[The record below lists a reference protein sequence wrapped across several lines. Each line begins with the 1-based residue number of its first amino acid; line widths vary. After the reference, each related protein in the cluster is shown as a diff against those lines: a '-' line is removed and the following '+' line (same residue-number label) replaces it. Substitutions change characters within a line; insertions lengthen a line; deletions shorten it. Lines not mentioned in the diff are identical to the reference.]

1 VPEFGLSKRIENRSV
16 EADSPQSARNS
27 GQVDAD
33 SKTVSNPLLSSVRSR
48 ALAGWLNGVL
58 FFATFLTTTAFGSAV
73 VEGFAERRAL
83 TVDLLIAGYRR
94 LIRLDG
100 HLWTGLVFSVPLLV
114 ILLAHEL
121 GHYLECRR
129 RNVDASLPYFLPSPS
144 LFGTFGAFIRI
155 RSPIYSRE
163 GLFDIG
169 IKGPL
174 AGFITLLPVLV
185 AGVGLSRTSALPA
198 SADSIAFGT
207 PLILR
212 LMEYAR
218 FPGVPASHILL
229 HPIAIAAWAG
239 LFATALNLLPIGQ
252 LDGGHI
258 VYAFGVER
266 WHRRASLAFV
276 LVLAVAGFFY
286 WPWWLWAIASFFFYR
301 RHPLV
306 YDNTPLAGR
315 HLLLGLAALIVFM
328 LSVTAVPIR

>member
-1 VPEFGLSKRIENRSV
+1 MSEFGLSKSV
-16 EADSPQSARNS
+16 ESRSLEAD
-27 GQVDAD
+27 GQQ
-33 SKTVSNPLLSSVRSR
+33 SVRR
-48 ALAGWLNGVL
+48 AQVSENVQGLLALFSQPLTWWLNAVL
-58 FFATFLTTTAFGSAV
+58 FLATFLTTTAFGSAV
-73 VEGFAERRAL
+73 VESFAQNRAL
-83 TVDLLIAGYRR
+83 TVDVLIDGYRR
-94 LIRLDG
+94 LVRLDD
-100 HLWTGLVFSVPLLV
+100 HIWTGLIFSVPLLV

-169 IKGPL
+169 IKGPF
-174 AGFITLLPVLV
+174 AGFITLLPFLIVGV
-185 AGVGLSRTSALPA
+185 ALSKTSGQIA
-198 SADSIAFGT
+198 SGDSITFGT
-207 PLILR
+207 PLILWIF
-212 LMEYAR
+212 ESVR
-218 FPGVPASHILL
+218 FPGAPASHILL

-266 WHRRASLAFV
+266 WHRRSSLAFV
-276 LVLAVAGFFY
+276 LVLVLAGFFY
-286 WPWWLWAIASFFFYR
+286 WPWWLWAVASFFFYR

-306 YDNTPLAGR
+306 YDHTPLGTR
-315 HLLLGLAALIVFM
+315 RLVLGLAALIVFI
-328 LSVTAVPIR
+328 LSVTVVPIK

>member
-1 VPEFGLSKRIENRSV
+1 MPEFGFSKRIDNPSL
-16 EADSPQSARNS
+16 EADDPLLDRRS
-27 GQVDAD
+27 GQAD
-33 SKTVSNPLLSSVRSR
+33 DDLKGLDETSLSAVSSRPLTW
-48 ALAGWLNGVL
+48 WLNAVL

-73 VEGFAERRAL
+73 VESFAQNRAL
-83 TVDLLIAGYRR
+83 SVGFLITGYRR
-94 LIRLDG
+94 LFRLDG
-100 HLWTGLVFSVPLLV
+100 HIWAGLIFSIPLLAV
-114 ILLAHEL
+114 LLAHEL

-174 AGFITLLPVLV
+174 AGFLTLLPFLV
-185 AGVGLSRTSALPA
+185 AGVGLSRTSAPPV

-258 VYAFGVER
+258 VYAFGVEP
-266 WHRRASLAFV
+266 WHRRSSLAFV
-276 LVLAVAGFFY
+276 LVLVVAGFYY
-286 WPWWLWAIASFFFYR
+286 WPWWLWAVASFFFYR

-315 HLLLGLAALIVFM
+315 HVLLGLAALIVFV

>member
-1 VPEFGLSKRIENRSV
+1 VPEFGLSKRIESRSL
-16 EADSPQSARNS
+16 EADSPLSVFRTELGDNPKGLISRSSFSAFFRPS
-27 GQVDAD
+27 
-33 SKTVSNPLLSSVRSR
+33 TW
-48 ALAGWLNGVL
+48 WLNAAL
-58 FFATFLTTTAFGSAV
+58 FIATFLTTTAFGSAV
-73 VEGFAERRAL
+73 VESFARKHAL
-83 TVDLLIAGYRR
+83 TIDFLIEGYRR
-94 LIRLDG
+94 LLRFDG
-100 HLWTGLVFSVPLLV
+100 HIWTGLTFSVPLLT

-174 AGFITLLPVLV
+174 AGFVVLLPLLI
-185 AGVGLSRTSALPA
+185 AGVVLSKTSALPP
-198 SADSIAFGT
+198 SGDSIVFGT

-212 LMEYAR
+212 LAEYLR
-218 FPGVPASHILL
+218 FPGAPASQILL

-266 WHRRASLAFV
+266 WHRRSSLAFV
-276 LVLAVAGFFY
+276 LVLVVAGFFY
-286 WPWWLWAIASFFFYR
+286 WPWWLWAVASFFFYR

-306 YDNTPLAGR
+306 YDNTPLTGWR
-315 HLLLGLAALIVFM
+315 LLLGLAALIVFV
-328 LSVTAVPIR
+328 LSVTAVPIK

>member
-1 VPEFGLSKRIENRSV
+1 
-16 EADSPQSARNS
+16 
-27 GQVDAD
+27 
-33 SKTVSNPLLSSVRSR
+33 
-48 ALAGWLNGVL
+48 LNAVL
-58 FFATFLTTTAFGSAV
+58 FLATFLTTTAFGSAV
-73 VEGFAERRAL
+73 VESFARSRTL
-83 TVDLLIAGYRR
+83 TVDVLIDGYRR
-94 LIRLDG
+94 LIRFDG
-100 HLWTGLVFSVPLLV
+100 HIWTGLMFSVPLLA

-169 IKGPL
+169 IKGPF
-174 AGFITLLPVLV
+174 AGFVTLLPLLIGGV
-185 AGVGLSRTSALPA
+185 ALSKTAPQFRSG
-198 SADSIAFGT
+198 DSITFGT

-212 LMEYAR
+212 LMEYVR

-266 WHRRASLAFV
+266 WHRRSSLAFV
-276 LVLAVAGFFY
+276 LVLVVAGFFY
-286 WPWWLWAIASFFFYR
+286 WPWWLWAVASFFFYR

-306 YDNTPLAGR
+306 YDNTPLAER
-315 HLLLGLAALIVFM
+315 RLLLGLAALIIFV
-328 LSVTAVPIR
+328 LSVTAVPIK